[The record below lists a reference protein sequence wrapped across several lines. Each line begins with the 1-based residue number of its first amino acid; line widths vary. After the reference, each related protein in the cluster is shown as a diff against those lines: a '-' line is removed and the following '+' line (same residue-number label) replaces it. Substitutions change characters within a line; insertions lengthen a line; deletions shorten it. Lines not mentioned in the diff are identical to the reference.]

1 LSIIATLRAM
11 SDEELAKWNKEQGG
25 DKNAEKILKER
36 ADTRISGKVEAA
48 GEDFWEQFP
57 GIRTSAEQKSAM
69 PFMKTLEYL
78 KHTKGLDEFG
88 AKRAFEEL
96 RKADPEGF
104 KEKYGLDSWENI
116 GKAIEKGYDEARL
129 SNEEYLADADKR
141 NLTASLGTFGTDAN
155 YVDANVFPTIE
166 ANVSDPSLV
175 QPHGWE
181 FGDQWQTAEE
191 EDDSGN
197 WLTKALSYMPL
208 VGKNTRS
215 GALMRMLTNTYMP
228 EGGITSMFNRPTTAQ
243 QLANQRFIR
252 NYNVG
257 INPQTGRMT
266 SGPFAGMNA
275 PGTSMFGS
283 QTPQQ
288 MAQNWMN
295 KYGHMQY
302 QTRKQQLKQQQ
313 IKNIATMNQGP
324 AGTTPKAP
332 RGPVGPPPG
341 GGPHGNGG
349 NQGSQPGSMPTGT
362 GGRNPWGRAEGGLI
376 SLWRR

>member
-1 LSIIATLRAM
+1 
-11 SDEELAKWNKEQGG
+11 
-25 DKNAEKILKER
+25 
-36 ADTRISGKVEAA
+36 
-48 GEDFWEQFP
+48 
-57 GIRTSAEQKSAM
+57 
-69 PFMKTLEYL
+69 
-78 KHTKGLDEFG
+78 
-88 AKRAFEEL
+88 
-96 RKADPEGF
+96 
-104 KEKYGLDSWENI
+104 
-116 GKAIEKGYDEARL
+116 
-129 SNEEYLADADKR
+129 
-141 NLTASLGTFGTDAN
+141 
-155 YVDANVFPTIE
+155 
-166 ANVSDPSLV
+166 
-175 QPHGWE
+175 
-181 FGDQWQTAEE
+181 
-191 EDDSGN
+191 
-197 WLTKALSYMPL
+197 MPL

-288 MAQNWMN
+288 MAQKWLA
-295 KYGHMQY
+295 KYGNKQY
-302 QTRKQQLKQQQ
+302 KTKEQQQKQQQ